1 MSSLNGA
8 KLAQVTNANPTAK
21 LIYESLKNRKRA
33 RSVTDLRQFQT
44 RLVEEHG
51 EVNNQ
56 DYFNFWK
63 NYDEMGVGALVI
75 RRNQPPRFK
84 WNFSLKS
91 VVRAIDKEENLDV
104 RPTDPRGPT
113 PENPAPLPPAANANV
128 FEMPKRRGRKPKA
141 EKLEDDVQDESGAAK
156 PATSTP
162 DNVRRLPIKLKIVLE
177 RRNGEKITINLPAD
191 LGREEAQE
199 IGDLIRNLR

>member
-1 MSSLNGA
+1 MSSLNGL
-8 KLAQVTNANPTAK
+8 KLSQITNANPTSK

-44 RLVEEHG
+44 RLIEEHG

-63 NYDEMGVGALVI
+63 EYDQAGVGALVI
-75 RRNQPPRFK
+75 KRNQPPRFK

-91 VVRAIDKEENLDV
+91 VVRAIDKEENVDV
-104 RPTDPRGPT
+104 RPNDPRGPT
-113 PENPAPLPPAANANV
+113 PENPAPIPPAAANGNV
-128 FEMPKRRGRKPKA
+128 FEMPKRRGRKPKLQA
-141 EKLEDDVQDESGAAK
+141 DVQDESTASK